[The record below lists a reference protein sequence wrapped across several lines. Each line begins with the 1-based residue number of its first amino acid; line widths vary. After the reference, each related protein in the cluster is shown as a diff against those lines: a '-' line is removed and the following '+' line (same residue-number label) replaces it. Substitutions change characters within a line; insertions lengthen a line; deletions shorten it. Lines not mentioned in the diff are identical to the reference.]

1 MARPKRAEP
10 RPITGGL
17 EEFMAHL
24 GPALQQAVDHPESV
38 PNITETVGNPITLA
52 PRVAPAAE
60 QVDKL
65 ISNATNAGQRWVDNT
80 TRPRKDPIARAKAS
94 VTKYKNAM
102 QESLSQDRYAKG
114 LASIDESA
122 MQQTIQ
128 AIGATGFVNGITA
141 RKTKI
146 TNKFAKLQ
154 PMQVALANQ
163 LDAMPTDTDAQREAK
178 MLAAKRGM
186 QAIGKQLKGG

>member
-10 RPITGGL
+10 KPITGGL
-17 EEFMAHL
+17 DEFMRNL

-52 PRVAPAAE
+52 PRVASAAD
-60 QVDKL
+60 QVTKL
-65 ISNATNAGQRWVDNT
+65 VSNATNAGQLWVTNT
-80 TRPRKDPIARAKAS
+80 LRPKKDPLARAKAS

-102 QESLSQDRYAKG
+102 QASLTEDRYAKG
-114 LASIDESA
+114 LATVDEGA
-122 MQQTIQ
+122 MQATIQ
-128 AIGATGFVNGITA
+128 AIGASGFVNGITA
-141 RKTKI
+141 RTAKI

-154 PMQVALANQ
+154 PLQVALANQ